1 MKEKRMKPRGA
12 LIVDQMNCVI
22 QARKYSLVRRDQWGQ
37 NKVVNEVF
45 DIRDLMV
52 FAQSHWNIKS
62 TDVFMSSRFWE
73 KTLAQDKRLIQ
84 NAVGKHNIHL
94 SMRERKSPDAFD
106 PVDKKLLE
114 FARRQ
119 IRGVGKDAIDII
131 IIASSDGDFVQILPY
146 ATSKRKDVHF
156 VSYKDPSY
164 KLIQGASVTILRDL
178 ITPKYR

>member
-1 MKEKRMKPRGA
+1 MKPRGA
-12 LIVDQMNCVI
+12 LLVDQMNCAI
-22 QARKYSLVRRDQWGQ
+22 QAREYSVVQQDQWGQ
-37 NKVVNEVF
+37 DKVVNEMF
-45 DIRDLMV
+45 DIRDLIG

-62 TDVFMSSRFWE
+62 IDVFMSSRFWE

-106 PVDKKLLE
+106 PVDKKLLD
-114 FARRQ
+114 FARRR
-119 IRGVGKDAIDII
+119 IRGVGKDTIDVI

-146 ATSKRKDVHF
+146 AASKGKEVHF
-156 VSYKDPSY
+156 VPYKDPSY
-164 KLIQGASVTILRDL
+164 KLIWGASVTILRNL